1 MTTILVANRGEIAR
15 RIFRTARR
23 MGLRTVA
30 VYSDADARAPF
41 VREADAAVR
50 IGPAPARESYL
61 AIDRIVA
68 AANDTRAE
76 LIHPGYGFL
85 SEQAAF
91 AEPVEAAGIRF
102 VGPPADVLR
111 LAGDK
116 AAAKD
121 AAERAD
127 VPVLPGYRGADQRD
141 DAFLSAARSAGYPV
155 MVKPAAGGGGIGM
168 QLVTGEAGLRDALAR
183 ARRTATAAFGDERL
197 ILERAVARPR
207 HVEIQILA
215 DAFGRV
221 ETFTERDCSV
231 QRRHQKIV
239 EESPSPAVR
248 PAQRKALR
256 EAALAVARAV
266 GYRNAGTVE
275 FVLDDAGAF
284 FFLEVNARLQVEHPV
299 TEAIHQ
305 IDLVEQ
311 QIRVALGE
319 RVSAAPAAHGAAI
332 EARLYAEDPAGGFV
346 PSTGRLV
353 HVRWPAG
360 VRVDAGYE
368 ESDVVTSHYDPL
380 LAKLVAHGDDR
391 AAALASLGGALAD
404 TELLGVRTNLGF
416 LRALL
421 AYPAVIQ
428 GRVDT
433 ELVERDADALAPRRA
448 AVPDEALAVAAVA
461 SVAPHSLRDPWGS
474 LGSWRVGVGRS
485 ATVHLREEA
494 EEHTVRVDD
503 GARVDRHTVTPL
515 DEPHRWALDGEAA
528 SAAADGPVWWVG
540 WRGATYELDTAPRD
554 RAIEAL
560 AGSEVAAPMPGTV
573 LAVHARA
580 EQRVRRGDLLC
591 VVEAM
596 KMELRI
602 EAPGDGVVTR
612 VLVAAGD
619 RVERGQRLVEFEPA
633 A

>member
-1 MTTILVANRGEIAR
+1 MTTLLVANRGEIAR
-15 RIFRTARR
+15 RVFRTARR
-23 MGLRTVA
+23 MGIRTVA
-30 VYSDADARAPF
+30 IYSDADARAPF

-50 IGPAPARESYL
+50 IGPAPARDSYL

-68 AANDTRAE
+68 AARETGAE

-91 AEPVEAAGIRF
+91 AEAVEAAGLRF

-116 AAAKD
+116 TAAKE
-121 AAERAD
+121 AADRAG
-127 VPVLPGYRGADQRD
+127 VPVLPGSRGADQRD
-141 DAFLSAARSAGYPV
+141 EAFVEAARAAGYPV

-168 QLVTGEAGLRDALAR
+168 QLVAGEPALRDALAR

-215 DAFGRV
+215 DSFGRI
-221 ETFTERDCSV
+221 ETFTERDCSA

-239 EESPSPAVR
+239 EESPSPAV
-248 PAQRKALR
+248 KAALRTRLR
-256 EAALAVARAV
+256 EAAVAVARSV

-275 FVLDDAGAF
+275 FVLDEAGAF

-299 TEAIHQ
+299 TEAIHG

-311 QIRVALGE
+311 QVRIALGE
-319 RVSAAPAAHGAAI
+319 RVAVVPPPRGAAV
-332 EARLYAEDPAGGFV
+332 EARVYAEDPAGGFL
-346 PSTGRLV
+346 PSAGRLV
-353 HVRWPAG
+353 HVRWPAA
-360 VRVDAGYE
+360 VRVDAAYE
-368 ESDVVTSHYDPL
+368 EGSVVTRDYDPL
-380 LAKLVAHGDDR
+380 LAKIVARGDDR
-391 AAALASLGGALAD
+391 AAALASLERALEE
-404 TELLGVRTNLGF
+404 TEVLGVRTNLPF
-416 LRALL
+416 LRRLVAH
-421 AYPAVIQ
+421 PAMRE

-433 ELVERDADALAPRRA
+433 ELVEREPGTLAPYRA
-448 AVPDEALAVAAVA
+448 AAPDEALAVAAVA
-461 SVAPHSLRDPWGS
+461 SVAPRAARDPWGS
-474 LGSWRVGVGRS
+474 LGSWRVGLGLTAS
-485 ATVHLREEA
+485 VHLRDGTDER
-494 EEHTVRVDD
+494 TVRVDD
-503 GARVDRHTVTPL
+503 GGRVDGSTVVAL
-515 DEPHRWALDGEAA
+515 DEPHRWAIDGEAA
-528 SAAADGPVWWVG
+528 SAAADGSVWWVG
-540 WRGATYELDTAPRD
+540 WHGSTYELDAAPRD
-554 RAIEAL
+554 RAVDAL
-560 AGSEVAAPMPGTV
+560 AGTEVVAPMPGTV
-573 LAVHARA
+573 LAVSARA
-580 EQRVRRGDLLC
+580 AQAVRRGELLC

-633 A
+633 